1 MIFVPNSERP
11 FNDESGHL
19 SRKSSFD
26 GVTCRCGRGCSQ
38 SLSNFAFS
46 MELDASLSLDNC
58 CRPCSS
64 SFSNDVYLAETTAAL
79 SLEGE
84 EHNDQQLAGRNCEDD
99 GAAHNVEGQ
108 AGEHSG
114 NGGDDWWAK
123 TGSLR
128 GSLARLEGGNRAK
141 GGGNVISGCDT
152 WEGGSTSSWTHF
164 REGGSGRSF
173 VQTPLPNLSYH
184 RASED
189 DTA

>member
-128 GSLARLEGGNRAK
+128 GSLA
-141 GGGNVISGCDT
+141 S
-152 WEGGSTSSWTHF
+152 STSSWTHF